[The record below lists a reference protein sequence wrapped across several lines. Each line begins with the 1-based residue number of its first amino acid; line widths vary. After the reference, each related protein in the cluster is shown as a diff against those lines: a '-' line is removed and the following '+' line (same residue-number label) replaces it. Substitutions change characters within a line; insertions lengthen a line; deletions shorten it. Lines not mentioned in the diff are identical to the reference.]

1 MTERYVINYTMNKIV
16 FATNNIHKLAEIRDI
31 LGDKVEVLSLD
42 DIGFNEEIPETADTL
57 EGNAFQKAE
66 MIHQRTGLDCFA
78 DDTGLMVEAL
88 DGRPGVYSARYAGE
102 HCSPADNVA
111 KMLREMDGVDNRR
124 ARFETVIALIKDGE
138 RHSFSGKIEGEILR
152 SPQGEG
158 GFGYDPIF
166 KPLESPVSFASMS
179 EEAKNAISH
188 RGRAVAALADY
199 LKSINFI

>member
-1 MTERYVINYTMNKIV
+1 MNKIV

-111 KMLREMDGVDNRR
+111 KMLREMDGVDNRC

-138 RHSFSGKIEGEILR
+138 RHSFSGKIEGEILC

>member
-1 MTERYVINYTMNKIV
+1 MNKIV

-88 DGRPGVYSARYAGE
+88 EGRPGVYSARYAGE

>member
-1 MTERYVINYTMNKIV
+1 MNKIV

-111 KMLREMDGVDNRR
+111 KMLREMDGVDNRC

>member
-1 MTERYVINYTMNKIV
+1 MNKIV

-88 DGRPGVYSARYAGE
+88 GGRPGVYSARYAGE

-124 ARFETVIALIKDGE
+124 ARFETVIALIKNGE

>member
-1 MTERYVINYTMNKIV
+1 MNKIV

-124 ARFETVIALIKDGE
+124 ARFETVIALIKNGE

-152 SPQGEG
+152 SPQGDG

>member
-1 MTERYVINYTMNKIV
+1 MNKIV

>member
-1 MTERYVINYTMNKIV
+1 MNKIV

-199 LKSINFI
+199 LKSTNFI

>member
-1 MTERYVINYTMNKIV
+1 MNKIV

-188 RGRAVAALADY
+188 RGRAVAALTDY

>member
-1 MTERYVINYTMNKIV
+1 MNKIV

-42 DIGFNEEIPETADTL
+42 DIDFNEEIPETADTL

-124 ARFETVIALIKDGE
+124 ARFETVIALIKNGE

>member
-1 MTERYVINYTMNKIV
+1 MNKIV

-31 LGDKVEVLSLD
+31 LGDKVEVLSLN

-124 ARFETVIALIKDGE
+124 ARFETVIALIKNGE